1 MKIMIK
7 SNFVLPGL
15 EKTDSLD
22 FDQSEMTLRAFLEK
36 LSRMTTS
43 RLEIIERDTLQ
54 VNPEDWEIEINGRIY
69 QVFNKALD
77 HTLHDGDTV
86 DITIMPICGG

>member
-15 EKTDSLD
+15 EKMDSLD

-36 LSRMTTS
+36 LSRMTTN

-54 VNPEDWEIEINGRIY
+54 VNPEDWGIEINGKPY

-77 HTLHDGDTV
+77 HTLQDGDTI
-86 DITIMPICGG
+86 DIIIMPICGG